1 MRVALIHDYLTQ
13 MGGAERVLGAFH
25 DQYPGAPVFTSIV
38 DRDVLPE
45 AWRTWE
51 IHESPLGLAPRAVRW
66 HRAVPPLY
74 PLLFRS
80 FARRLRDFDV
90 VLSDS
95 SAWSHQA
102 GAASGAVHICY
113 CHSPARFLYG
123 DEAYLRPAYVPALAR
138 PLMRGAFRVLR
149 GVDRRAARRVDQYI
163 ANSSNVAERIRAAY
177 GREAIVIYPPVDIDR
192 IDTIA
197 RDFPD
202 EPEDFYLV
210 VSRLVPHKRVDL
222 AVAACSRLGVPLK
235 VVGEGRSMAR
245 LTQEAGGLVEF
256 LGKRTDDEVGRLL
269 ARARGLILPAMED
282 FGITAVEAQAAG
294 RPVIALDAGGA
305 RESVIEGETGIRFPE
320 TTIESLS
327 TAIQAAEAKSWN
339 RDRIRKNAARFGKE
353 RFQAEIAGVVDDVY
367 ARKQRR
373 SDGNPI

>member
-13 MGGAERVLGAFH
+13 MGGAERVLDAFH
-25 DQYPGAPVFTSIV
+25 DLYPDAPVFTSIV

-51 IHESPLGLAPRAVRW
+51 IHESPLRFAPGAVRW

-74 PLLFRS
+74 PFLFRGFS
-80 FARRLRDFDV
+80 RRLRDFDV

-102 GAASGAVHICY
+102 GSASGAVHICY

-123 DEAYLRPAYVPALAR
+123 DEEYLRPAHVPGLAR
-138 PLMRGAFRVLR
+138 PLMSGVFRVLR
-149 GVDRRAARRVDQYI
+149 GVDRRAARRVEQYI
-163 ANSSNVAERIRAAY
+163 ANSSNVAQRIRAAY
-177 GREAIVIYPPVDIDR
+177 GREAIVIYPPVDIER
-192 IDTIA
+192 IGAIA
-197 RDFPD
+197 RDIAD

-222 AVAACSRLGVPLK
+222 AVAACSRLGIPLK

-245 LTQEAGGLVEF
+245 LTQEAGGSAEF
-256 LGKRTDDEVGRLL
+256 LGRRTDDEVGRLL
-269 ARARGLILPAMED
+269 ARSRGLILPAMED

-320 TTIESLS
+320 ATVEALTK
-327 TAIQAAEAKSWN
+327 AIQAAQSMRWN
-339 RDRIRKNAARFGKE
+339 RDLIRANAARFGVG
-353 RFQAEIAGVVDDVY
+353 RFRDEIATVVDEVY
-367 ARKQRR
+367 GRKR
-373 SDGNPI
+373 